1 MKKLIYSALVA
12 SLALAVSVRAADE
25 NNPKKKARAAKKA
38 ATEQATSVE
47 TRGDVKTKARGNSN
61 AMQAQQ
67 SASDSGR
74 RIATMKRQNKTQS
87 MEAPVAGRQGGNETA
102 AQPKAAKNGLKISK
116 VDQSRNTSLLRSVAG
131 KSRKNVTVVNN
142 WSGSRFSGPQYAPF
156 RDYRRAIHDRGWYQ
170 SRYSRFA
177 LFGGGNYYWNN
188 GYWYPAWGYNSGYR
202 YGYDG
207 PIYGYNNLN
216 PDQVALNVQVQ
227 LQRAGYYSGPIDA
240 SLGPITRRALA
251 YFQADRGLPITSGR
265 SIGRRSQRWV

>member
-25 NNPKKKARAAKKA
+25 NNSKKKRAAKKA
-38 ATEQATSVE
+38 ATEQAAP
-47 TRGDVKTKARGNSN
+47 VKTGAAVKSKARDNSN

-67 SASDSGR
+67 RASDSGR
-74 RIATMKRQNKTQS
+74 KIVTRKK
-87 MEAPVAGRQGGNETA
+87 APVAEQQGGNEIA
-102 AQPKAAKNGLKISK
+102 AQPKAAKKDLKISK
-116 VDQSRNTSLLRSVAG
+116 VDQPRNTPLARSVAG
-131 KSRKNVTVVNN
+131 KSRKNVTIVNN
-142 WSGSRFSGPQYAPF
+142 WSGSRFSGPQYSAF
-156 RDYRRAIHDRGWYQ
+156 RDYRRAIHDRSWYQ

-177 LFGGGNYYWNN
+177 IFGGGNYYWDN

-216 PDQVALNVQVQ
+216 PDRVVLNVQVQ

-240 SLGPITRRALA
+240 SLGPITRRAIA
-251 YFQADRGLPITSGR
+251 YFQADRGLPITAAIDRPTLATLGL
-265 SIGRRSQRWV
+265 I